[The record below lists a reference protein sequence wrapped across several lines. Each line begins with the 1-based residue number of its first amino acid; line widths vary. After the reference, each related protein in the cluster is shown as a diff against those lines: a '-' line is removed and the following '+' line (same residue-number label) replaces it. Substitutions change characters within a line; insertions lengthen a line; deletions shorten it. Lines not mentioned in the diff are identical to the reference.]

1 LKEENVSLNKQI
13 ESLKLVKDELNSKLS
28 LYNIEL
34 SKLESRNDL
43 LLKCENEKRELMD
56 ENIKLKEKFYEIETK
71 YRNSNFELNE
81 TLNRTKSVNF
91 YSSVHFRN

>member
-1 LKEENVSLNKQI
+1 MKEEIVSLYKQI

-81 TLNRTKSVNF
+81 TLNRTK
-91 YSSVHFRN
+91 

>member
-13 ESLKLVKDELNSKLS
+13 ESLKLVKDELKSKLS

-56 ENIKLKEKFYEIETK
+56 ENIKLKEKFYEMETK

-81 TLNRTKSVNF
+81 TLNRTK
-91 YSSVHFRN
+91 